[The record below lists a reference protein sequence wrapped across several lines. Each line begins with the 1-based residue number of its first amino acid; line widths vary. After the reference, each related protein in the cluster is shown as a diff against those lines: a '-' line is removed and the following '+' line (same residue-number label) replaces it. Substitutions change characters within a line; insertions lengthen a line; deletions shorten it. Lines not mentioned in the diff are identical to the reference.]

1 MTRRHVEWPDV
12 LYMLGVRIHELVLLL
27 TYLLT
32 QLARTHKAGNI
43 SETVENR
50 AKATINA
57 TVYNKVV
64 HLLSIAT
71 RS

>member
-32 QLARTHKAGNI
+32 QLARMHKAGNI